1 MDPVR
6 NPYVPGA
13 GTPPAELAGR
23 DDLLKDA
30 DTVLK
35 RAALG
40 RSIQSPILVGLR
52 GVGKTVLLVK
62 IRELAQ
68 AEKFRTASIEATETK
83 NLPELLV
90 PDLRR
95 ILLSL
100 SMSEKGKEQAR
111 RGLRV
116 LKSFLSVFKLSY
128 GDIEL
133 GIEAEAGTAD
143 TGQLSSDLTDLI
155 LAVGE
160 AAKASETAVVI
171 LIDELQ
177 YLSQEEFSS
186 LITAAH
192 KVNQYQLPIV
202 LMGAGLPQILAL
214 AGESK
219 SYSERLFT
227 YPTVGPLEMA
237 DAISAIVNPAKD
249 EGVSYTQDA
258 IKELMA
264 VTERYPYFLQQWGHE
279 AWNISETEVI
289 TRPVVV
295 AATAIAIKK
304 LDESF
309 FRHRFDRCNASEKRY
324 MRSLAE
330 LGPGHHK
337 SGSIA
342 EQLGLRVTSVGP
354 TRSKLITKGMIY
366 SHQHG
371 DTAFTV
377 PLFDAYM
384 RRVMPDFKPKRS
396 AI

>member
-23 DDLLKDA
+23 DELLTNA
-30 DTVLK
+30 SNALR

-40 RSIQSPILVGLR
+40 RSTQSPILVGLR

-62 IRELAQ
+62 IREIAQ
-68 AEKFRTASIEATETK
+68 AEKFKTASVEAVEMK
-83 NLPELLV
+83 ALPELLI

-100 SMSEKGKEQAR
+100 SLSEKGKEQAR
-111 RGLRV
+111 KGMRV

-128 GDIEL
+128 GDFEL
-133 GIEAEAGTAD
+133 GIEAEPGLAD
-143 TGQLSSDLTDLI
+143 TGQLASDLTDLVM
-155 LAVGE
+155 AVGE
-160 AAKASETAVVI
+160 AAKAAETAVAI

-177 YLSQEEFSS
+177 YLSEIEFSA
-186 LITAAH
+186 LITAIH
-192 KVNQYQLPIV
+192 KVNQYRLPVV
-202 LMGAGLPQILAL
+202 LIGAGLPQILAL

-227 YPTVGPLEMA
+227 YPDVGPLEYD
-237 DAISAIVNPAKD
+237 DAVSAIINPARNED
-249 EGVSYTQDA
+249 VSYTDEA
-258 IKELMA
+258 IQEIMN

-279 AWNISETEVI
+279 AWNLAEGPRIEKNDVIRATE
-289 TRPVVV
+289 
-295 AATAIAIKK
+295 AAIRK

-324 MRSLAE
+324 MRALAE

-342 EQLGLRVTSVGP
+342 EKLGLKITSVGP
-354 TRSKLITKGMIY
+354 TRSKLIIKGMIY

-371 DTAFTV
+371 ETAFTV

-384 RRVMPDFKPKRS
+384 RRAMPDFRPR
-396 AI
+396 A